1 MDHMNQAGAM
11 FEHFRLIG
19 SCVVTAIFW
28 VYLFFTWLDIKN
40 TQEILH
46 DRLWTD
52 EPGEDKAT
60 ILKGMIEAQKHR
72 AKMATIGAVW
82 FSVLTVYFAFF
93 S

>member
-1 MDHMNQAGAM
+1 MGQAETM
-11 FEHFRLIG
+11 LEHFRLIG
-19 SCVVTAIFW
+19 SCVVTVTFW
-28 VYLFFTWLDIKN
+28 IYLFYTWLDIKN
-40 TQEILH
+40 TQEILR

-82 FSVLTVYFAFF
+82 FTCLTAYFFF
-93 S
+93 LS

>member
-40 TQEILH
+40 TQEILR

-52 EPGEDKAT
+52 EPGVE
-60 ILKGMIEAQKHR
+60 
-72 AKMATIGAVW
+72 
-82 FSVLTVYFAFF
+82 
-93 S
+93 